1 MSRKEKGAEP
11 TPEEQPEKELLEDE
25 GKQKAGDK
33 DQRVSPK
40 EQ

>member
-1 MSRKEKGAEP
+1 MH
-11 TPEEQPEKELLEDE
+11 EEQPEKELLEDE

-33 DQRVSPK
+33 DQTVSLN

>member
-11 TPEEQPEKELLEDE
+11 VHEEQPEKELLEDE

-33 DQRVSPK
+33 DQRAILK